1 MNNRRRIY
9 RIAKGNFYG
18 MGPYGYLIHKI
29 YEQEGLTFDDVKTL
43 KDKLYSK
50 ERWAGHKYENNIID
64 ILKKYPVFVERGC
77 FSTFKTQRPG
87 PWDDPLLK
95 YNLLKKFGTRDNL
108 HKQKYRWTGFAFDS
122 KYQMNKWFNDSEELE
137 MLSKFG
143 FNVFDE
149 LIEEKHI
156 MFGLKQIWIL
166 K

>member
-18 MGPYGYLIHKI
+18 MGPYGYLIHKM
-29 YEQEGLTFDDVKTL
+29 YEQEGLTFDD
-43 KDKLYSK
+43 
-50 ERWAGHKYENNIID
+50 
-64 ILKKYPVFVERGC
+64 
-77 FSTFKTQRPG
+77 STFKTQRPG

-137 MLSKFG
+137 MLRKFG